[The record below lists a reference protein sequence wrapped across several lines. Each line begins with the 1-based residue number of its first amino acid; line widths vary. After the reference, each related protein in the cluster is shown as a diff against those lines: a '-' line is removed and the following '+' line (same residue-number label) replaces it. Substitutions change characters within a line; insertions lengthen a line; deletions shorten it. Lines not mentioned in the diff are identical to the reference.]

1 MISEMGLQSSTCDKQ
16 ISPGHGNG
24 LPDYPRNGK
33 AVAEMQNFFR
43 AKVVQ

>member
-24 LPDYPRNGK
+24 LPSHPRKWKGRGWN
-33 AVAEMQNFFR
+33 AEFS
-43 AKVVQ
+43 